1 MTNKNKLRK
10 KFREIRSSISEEE
23 AEEKSRIIIETL
35 FSLDEFRNA
44 RNVLFY
50 VDTRNEVKTRN
61 AITRALDM
69 RKRVAV
75 PKVLDHGMI
84 AVVICSLS
92 ELRPGRFGIYEPLH
106 CVEMQAKQIELVVVP
121 GVAFDKRG
129 FRLGYGGGYYDR
141 FLPCL
146 CAKTVKAAL
155 AYEIQLTDKIPA
167 DEQDIK
173 VDIIITEKAV
183 YRRKV

>member
-69 RKRVAV
+69 RQE
-75 PKVLDHGMI
+75 G
-84 AVVICSLS
+84 CSTQS
-92 ELRPGRFGIYEPLH
+92 VGSRHDCG
-106 CVEMQAKQIELVVVP
+106 
-121 GVAFDKRG
+121 
-129 FRLGYGGGYYDR
+129 
-141 FLPCL
+141 
-146 CAKTVKAAL
+146 
-155 AYEIQLTDKIPA
+155 
-167 DEQDIK
+167 
-173 VDIIITEKAV
+173 
-183 YRRKV
+183 